1 MNKLK
6 HTLLIAFCVA
16 LGSLFNINYLTQGFI
31 ITLAVILFPTFL
43 YIYTDLNPL
52 IAAFAT
58 AIVSPLFRGVVVYH
72 SNGDLN
78 LTYTMVAPDVVFYF
92 AYGIFFTLIYQR
104 SEKKDVTKFVTTVFL
119 CDFLSNMVEMSVR
132 TRIIGMDITIIK
144 TLLVIAA
151 VRSLIVMVIVIS
163 MKRYKSFLIK
173 EEHEERYR
181 RLMLLTSNF
190 KSEIYFMNKN
200 IAEIEDVMKKSYT
213 VYQTITDKGYEE
225 ELRELSLDIAKDVH
239 EIKKY
244 YIQVIKGLEDISDER
259 PDTGNMNIK
268 DITNILEID
277 TKEYIRRNGLD
288 ITLDFCIKA
297 NILVQEH
304 FYLMSALRNLI
315 TNSIEALEKRKKGL
329 LKIYIYSNDKETVF
343 TIWDNGSGIKKS
355 NLDFIF
361 NTGFSTKFNE
371 ETGSICRGIGLSLV
385 RDLVETTF
393 KGKISVNSE
402 QEKGTTFTITIPNEA
417 LGGESS

>member
-43 YIYTDLNPL
+43 YIYIDLNPL
-52 IAAFAT
+52 VVAFAT
-58 AIVSPLFRGVVVYH
+58 AIVSPLFRGIVVYY
-72 SNGDLN
+72 SNGDLD
-78 LTYTMVAPDVVFYF
+78 LTYMMVGPDVVFYL

-104 SEKKDVTKFVTTVFL
+104 SKKKDITKFVTTVFL

-132 TRIIGMDITIIK
+132 TQIIGMDITIIK
-144 TLLVIAA
+144 TLLVVAA
-151 VRSLIVMVIVIS
+151 GRTLIVMVIVIS
-163 MKRYKSFLIK
+163 MKRYQSFLIK

-181 RLMLLTSNF
+181 RLMLLTSSF

-213 VYQTITDKGYEE
+213 AYQIITEKGYEE
-225 ELRELSLDIAKDVH
+225 ELRGLSLDIAKDIH

-244 YIQVIKGLEDISDER
+244 YIQVIKGLEDISEDK

-268 DITNILEID
+268 DVTNILEID
-277 TKEYIRRNGLD
+277 TKEYIRKNGLD
-288 ITLDFCIKA
+288 ISLDFIIKA
-297 NILVQEH
+297 NFCVQEH
-304 FYLMSALRNLI
+304 FYLMSILRNLI
-315 TNSIEALEKRKKGL
+315 NNSIEAIEKKEKGL
-329 LKIYIYSNDKETVF
+329 LKLYIYSNDRETVF
-343 TIWDNGSGIKKS
+343 TIWDNGSGIKEG

-361 NTGFSTKFNE
+361 NPGFSTKFNE

-393 KGKISVNSE
+393 KGKISVKSQ
-402 QEKGTTFTITIPNEA
+402 QEKDTTFTIIIPNEV
-417 LGGESS
+417 LGGEAS